1 MKLMRLH
8 KFQNAAIHL
17 WALGLHHIENE
28 CGRSVAA
35 LMHDTKRF
43 FYDALNADLAFQ
55 NALGVIQHR
64 IDGVHGIAIAR
75 QLEE

>member
-17 WALGLHHIENE
+17 WALRLHHIENE

-35 LMHDTKRF
+35 LMHDTKRRIVIL
-43 FYDALNADLAFQ
+43 YDAFSMTL
-55 NALGVIQHR
+55 
-64 IDGVHGIAIAR
+64 
-75 QLEE
+75 